1 MQLVPLS
8 TDGRATTNALPDAP
22 AGPLRLALRPER
34 DGIALDVIG
43 PNRPRPVGRLSA
55 ADAAA
60 YLPVLRPLTAQGR
73 LGTCTGRVST
83 GGGGPRSLTLELAPP
98 ATCVVGNAPHDL
110 VLLAAERTVTVT
122 REEDHQDV
130 LAGRTGRVA
139 VALVPCAIAKGKHA
153 GRVGLEVRL
162 DGQRVGELT
171 RLMSDRYLPVARA
184 VAARG
189 GRPGC
194 EALLRHG
201 NRGTQIELRLPAV
214 DAAAA
219 RPVIAPP
226 PGPIDVA
233 GTRRHP
239 IPPLLPPL
247 PDASTMPVTR
257 MRVPEPPPRRGRR
270 PRRVLGVI
278 GGVVGVLVLIGAL
291 DGGDPVAT
299 PGATASSAGQRPVA
313 SPTPSAAQVP
323 AQVVSPT
330 PAPVPVLATAPTPRS
345 IPRSV
350 TTSRA
355 RPAPTRDAKP
365 APAPRP
371 AQAAPASDCHAN
383 YTGACVPIA
392 SDVDCEGG
400 SGNGPAYV
408 RGPVR
413 VIGKDVYGLDSGGEP
428 GVGCE

>member
-8 TDGRATTNALPDAP
+8 TDGRATSSALPDAP
-22 AGPLRLALRPER
+22 AGPLRLVLRPER
-34 DGIALDVIG
+34 DGVALDVIG

-60 YLPVLRPLTAQGR
+60 YLPVLRPLTAQGL

-83 GGGGPRSLTLELAPP
+83 AGGGPRSLTLDLAPP

-110 VLLAAERTVTVT
+110 VLLPAERTVTVT

-130 LAGRTGRVA
+130 LALRTGRVA
-139 VALVPCAIAKGKHA
+139 VALVPCAITKGKHA

-171 RLMSDRYLPVARA
+171 RLMSDRYLPVAGA

-194 EALLRHG
+194 EALLRRG

-214 DAAAA
+214 DATAA
-219 RPVIAPP
+219 RPVIPP
-226 PGPIDVA
+226 PPDPIDPA
-233 GTRRHP
+233 ATRCP
-239 IPPLLPPL
+239 IPPL
-247 PDASTMPVTR
+247 PDSSTMPVTR

-270 PRRVLGVI
+270 PRRVLGVV

-291 DGGDPVAT
+291 DGGEPAAT
-299 PGATASSAGQRPVA
+299 PGATASSASQRP
-313 SPTPSAAQVP
+313 AA
-323 AQVVSPT
+323 SPT
-330 PAPVPVLATAPTPRS
+330 PAPAPVLAMAPTPRS

-350 TTSRA
+350 TTTRA
-355 RPAPTRDAKP
+355 RPASTRAAKP
-365 APAPRP
+365 ASAPRP
-371 AQAAPASDCHAN
+371 VQAPPASDCHPN

-392 SDVDCEGG
+392 SEVDCEGG
-400 SGNGPAYV
+400 SGDGPAYV

-413 VIGKDVYGLDSGGEP
+413 VVGDDVYDLDRGGEP

>member
-8 TDGRATTNALPDAP
+8 TDGRATTTALPDAP
-22 AGPLRLALRPER
+22 AGPLRLVLRPER

-60 YLPVLRPLTAQGR
+60 YLPVLRPLAAQGL
-73 LGTCTGRVST
+73 LGTCTGRVSA
-83 GGGGPRSLTLELAPP
+83 GGGGPRSLTLALAPP

-110 VLLAAERTVTVT
+110 VLLPAERTVTVT

-130 LAGRTGRVA
+130 LAGRTGRLA
-139 VALVPCAIAKGKHA
+139 VTLVPCAIAKGKHA

-162 DGQRVGELT
+162 DGRRVGELT
-171 RLMSDRYLPVARA
+171 RLMSDRYLPVAGA

-214 DAAAA
+214 DATAA
-219 RPVIAPP
+219 RPVIPP
-226 PGPIDVA
+226 PSGPIDVVD
-233 GTRRHP
+233 TRRYP
-239 IPPLLPPL
+239 MPPL

-270 PRRVLGVI
+270 SRRVLGVI

-299 PGATASSAGQRPVA
+299 PGATASSASQRPVA

-323 AQVVSPT
+323 SPT
-330 PAPVPVLATAPTPRS
+330 PAPAPVLAMAPTPRS

-355 RPAPTRDAKP
+355 RPAPTRDVKP
-365 APAPRP
+365 APPPRP
-371 AQAAPASDCHAN
+371 VQAAPASDCHAN

>member
-8 TDGRATTNALPDAP
+8 TDGRATTTALPDAP
-22 AGPLRLALRPER
+22 AGPLRLVLRPER

-60 YLPVLRPLTAQGR
+60 YLPVLRPLAAQGL
-73 LGTCTGRVST
+73 LGTCTGRVSA
-83 GGGGPRSLTLELAPP
+83 GGGGPRSLTLALAPP

-110 VLLAAERTVTVT
+110 VLLPAERTVTVT

-130 LAGRTGRVA
+130 LAGRTGRLA

-162 DGQRVGELT
+162 DGRRVGELT
-171 RLMSDRYLPVARA
+171 RLMSDRYLPVAGA

-214 DAAAA
+214 DATAA
-219 RPVIAPP
+219 RPVIPP
-226 PGPIDVA
+226 PSGPIDVVD
-233 GTRRHP
+233 TRRYP
-239 IPPLLPPL
+239 MPPL

-270 PRRVLGVI
+270 SRRVLGVI

-299 PGATASSAGQRPVA
+299 PGATASSASQRPVA

-323 AQVVSPT
+323 SPT
-330 PAPVPVLATAPTPRS
+330 PAPAPVLAMAPTPRS

-355 RPAPTRDAKP
+355 RPAPTRDVKP
-365 APAPRP
+365 APPPRP
-371 AQAAPASDCHAN
+371 VQAAPASDCHAN

>member
-8 TDGRATTNALPDAP
+8 TDGRATTTALPDAP
-22 AGPLRLALRPER
+22 AGPLRLVLRPER

-60 YLPVLRPLTAQGR
+60 YLPVLRPLAAQGL
-73 LGTCTGRVST
+73 LGTCTGRVSA
-83 GGGGPRSLTLELAPP
+83 GGGGPRSLTLALAPP

-110 VLLAAERTVTVT
+110 VLLPAERTVTVT

-130 LAGRTGRVA
+130 LAGRTGRLA
-139 VALVPCAIAKGKHA
+139 VTLVPCAIAKGKHA

-162 DGQRVGELT
+162 DGRRVGELT
-171 RLMSDRYLPVARA
+171 RLMSDRYLPVAGA

-214 DAAAA
+214 DATAA
-219 RPVIAPP
+219 RPVIPP
-226 PGPIDVA
+226 PSGPIDVV
-233 GTRRHP
+233 GTRRYP
-239 IPPLLPPL
+239 MPPL

-270 PRRVLGVI
+270 SRRVLGVI

-299 PGATASSAGQRPVA
+299 PGATASSASQRPVA
-313 SPTPSAAQVP
+313 SPTPSRRTGSQPDAGACPRPRHGADPEVDPEVGHHQP
-323 AQVVSPT
+323 GSAGPDARRQARSPSPPGAGST
-330 PAPVPVLATAPTPRS
+330 GLGLPCELHRS
-345 IPRSV
+345 LRADRVGRRLRGRQRQRAGLRP
-350 TTSRA
+350 RA
-355 RPAPTRDAKP
+355 RPGDRQGRLRARFGWGA
-365 APAPRP
+365 RRRLRV
-371 AQAAPASDCHAN
+371 AS
-383 YTGACVPIA
+383 
-392 SDVDCEGG
+392 
-400 SGNGPAYV
+400 
-408 RGPVR
+408 RR
-413 VIGKDVYGLDSGGEP
+413 
-428 GVGCE
+428 

>member
-8 TDGRATTNALPDAP
+8 TDGRATTTALPDAP
-22 AGPLRLALRPER
+22 AGPLRLVLRPER

-60 YLPVLRPLTAQGR
+60 YLPVLRPLAAQGL
-73 LGTCTGRVST
+73 LGTCTGRVSAD
-83 GGGGPRSLTLELAPP
+83 GGGPRSLTLDLAPP

-110 VLLAAERTVTVT
+110 VLLPAERTVTVT

-130 LAGRTGRVA
+130 LAGRTGRLA
-139 VALVPCAIAKGKHA
+139 VTLVPCAIAKGKHA

-162 DGQRVGELT
+162 DGRRVGELT
-171 RLMSDRYLPVARA
+171 RLMSDRYLPVAGA

-214 DAAAA
+214 DATAA
-219 RPVIAPP
+219 RPVIPP
-226 PGPIDVA
+226 PSGPIDVVS
-233 GTRRHP
+233 TRRYP
-239 IPPLLPPL
+239 MPPL

-270 PRRVLGVI
+270 SRRVLGVI

-299 PGATASSAGQRPVA
+299 PGTTASSASQRPVA

-323 AQVVSPT
+323 SPT
-330 PAPVPVLATAPTPRS
+330 PAPAPVLAMAPTPRS

-355 RPAPTRDAKP
+355 RPAPTRDVKP
-365 APAPRP
+365 APLPARCRQHRPRT
-371 AQAAPASDCHAN
+371 AMRTTQERACRSRRTSTAREAAATVRPTSA
-383 YTGACVPIA
+383 GP
-392 SDVDCEGG
+392 
-400 SGNGPAYV
+400 SG
-408 RGPVR
+408 
-413 VIGKDVYGLDSGGEP
+413 
-428 GVGCE
+428 

>member
-8 TDGRATTNALPDAP
+8 TDGRATTTALPDAP
-22 AGPLRLALRPER
+22 AGPLRLVLRPER

-60 YLPVLRPLTAQGR
+60 YLPVLRPLAAQGL
-73 LGTCTGRVST
+73 LGTCTGRVSAD
-83 GGGGPRSLTLELAPP
+83 GGGPRSLTLDLASP

-110 VLLAAERTVTVT
+110 VLLPAERTVTVT

-130 LAGRTGRVA
+130 LAGRTGRLA

-171 RLMSDRYLPVARA
+171 RLMSGRYLPVAGA

-214 DAAAA
+214 DATAA
-219 RPVIAPP
+219 RPVIPP
-226 PGPIDVA
+226 PSGPIDVVS
-233 GTRRHP
+233 TRRYP
-239 IPPLLPPL
+239 MPPL

-270 PRRVLGVI
+270 SRRVLGVI

-299 PGATASSAGQRPVA
+299 PGATASSASQRPVT
-313 SPTPSAAQVP
+313 SPTPSPAQVP
-323 AQVVSPT
+323 SPT
-330 PAPVPVLATAPTPRS
+330 PAPAPVLAMAPTPRS

-355 RPAPTRDAKP
+355 RPAPTRDVKP
-365 APAPRP
+365 APPPRP
-371 AQAAPASDCHAN
+371 VQAAPASDCHAN

-392 SDVDCEGG
+392 KDVDCEGG

-408 RGPVR
+408 RRARPGDR
-413 VIGKDVYGLDSGGEP
+413 QGRLRARFGWEP

>member
-1 MQLVPLS
+1 M
-8 TDGRATTNALPDAP
+8 
-22 AGPLRLALRPER
+22 
-34 DGIALDVIG
+34 
-43 PNRPRPVGRLSA
+43 
-55 ADAAA
+55 
-60 YLPVLRPLTAQGR
+60 
-73 LGTCTGRVST
+73 
-83 GGGGPRSLTLELAPP
+83 
-98 ATCVVGNAPHDL
+98 
-110 VLLAAERTVTVT
+110 
-122 REEDHQDV
+122 
-130 LAGRTGRVA
+130 
-139 VALVPCAIAKGKHA
+139 
-153 GRVGLEVRL
+153 GLEVRL

-171 RLMSDRYLPVARA
+171 RLMSDRYLPVAGA

-219 RPVIAPP
+219 RPAIAPP

-233 GTRRHP
+233 GT
-239 IPPLLPPL
+239 
-247 PDASTMPVTR
+247 
-257 MRVPEPPPRRGRR
+257 
-270 PRRVLGVI
+270 
-278 GGVVGVLVLIGAL
+278 
-291 DGGDPVAT
+291 
-299 PGATASSAGQRPVA
+299 
-313 SPTPSAAQVP
+313 PSAAQVP
-323 AQVVSPT
+323 AQVPSPT
-330 PAPVPVLATAPTPRS
+330 PAPAPVLAPAPTPRS

-408 RGPVR
+408 RGPVQ